1 MFVCDMSKKALLGEH
16 TSNTTTLFSVNFTA
30 SVSFLIDGEGHNN
43 TYEAMNSMRNA
54 SAPNTDKGK
63 HVSFGSVS

>member
-1 MFVCDMSKKALLGEH
+1 MSKEALLGEH
-16 TSNTTTLFSVNFTA
+16 TSNTTTVFSVNVTA

-43 TYEAMNSMRNA
+43 TYEAINSATNA
-54 SAPNTDKGK
+54 SAPDTDKGK